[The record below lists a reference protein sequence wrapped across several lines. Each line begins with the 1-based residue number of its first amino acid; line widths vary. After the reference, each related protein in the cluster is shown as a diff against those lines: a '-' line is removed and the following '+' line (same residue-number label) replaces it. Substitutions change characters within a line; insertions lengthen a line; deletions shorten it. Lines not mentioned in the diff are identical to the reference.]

1 MGEKVYCKQFEVPDS
16 LQLFT
21 RQWGAMQNNEQGSD
35 VTLSLA
41 VINLLAVQGKDQRE
55 KTGGQARWKYLLDVS
70 PERAGEKEGQQQ
82 GRDIQKR

>member
-55 KTGGQARWKYLLDVS
+55 KTGGKARWKYLLDVS

-82 GRDIQKR
+82 GRDIPKR